1 MRAATAIVGAIA
13 VASILVALALILSSS
28 SDSGPNVM
36 TRTVVER
43 VVAPPEEGD
52 AQVRSSEEGEPQFG
66 GPTQCGKELSVENTS
81 CEIGEQIHD
90 DYVRGRRG
98 DLFVK
103 DEETGETITM
113 LCGEEAAPV
122 TCTSEEGAVVY
133 FEP

>member
-13 VASILVALALILSSS
+13 VASILIALAFILSGGGSS
-28 SDSGPNVM
+28 GQTAV
-36 TRTVVER
+36 TKTVVER
-43 VVAPPEEGD
+43 VEAPAEG
-52 AQVRSSEEGEPQFG
+52 AGSQEGGAVESGGQFG
-66 GPTQCGKELSVENTS
+66 GPTQCGKELSVENTT

-90 DYVRGRRG
+90 DYVGGRRG

-103 DEETGETITM
+103 DRETGKTITM